1 MGSPLLFGEDDM
13 GRNKKRRIGGRI
25 AERFIDRIGILLLIL
40 TLCGCAG
47 EENKASDGDDPE
59 GQIKEV
65 HVIDAEATKTSET
78 AEATEATKSSDATKD
93 TDETEDTDGTEGE
106 KKNSND
112 QKPSGNG
119 IIKVA
124 PELQY
129 EDEKS
134 ENLAV
139 LLQEQA
145 GGQICRVVAGSIFGS
160 GVLYE
165 LDDQYLYIATAKH
178 VLEGST
184 DLVYLRFV
192 NDQSV
197 SSSQFWVSE
206 ELDLGFVKVP
216 IEEIQGFADE
226 LYLADRGQEYFNDC
240 KTGDSVSAIGAFS
253 TAHAEA
259 YEGKMEEPFIYV
271 EQYDHYMMVANVFSA
286 PGMSGGGL
294 FDRKGHFLGI
304 LCGTSEDDRT
314 AVIPDGE
321 VFIAFSM
328 MQSAY

>member
-13 GRNKKRRIGGRI
+13 GRNEKRRIGGRI
-25 AERFIDRIGILLLIL
+25 AERFIDRLGILLLIL

-47 EENKASDGDDPE
+47 EESKASDVDDPE

-65 HVIDAEATKTSET
+65 HVIDADATKSQKA
-78 AEATEATKSSDATKD
+78 AESTEATKSSDG
-93 TDETEDTDGTEGE
+93 TEDTDGTEVE
-106 KKNSND
+106 KGNSND

-119 IIKVA
+119 IIKIA

-184 DLVYLRFV
+184 DLVYLRFA

-206 ELDLGFVKVP
+206 EQDLGFVKVP
-216 IEEIQGFADE
+216 IEEIRDFADE

-240 KTGDSVSAIGAFS
+240 KAGDSVIALGAFS

-259 YEGKMEEPFIYV
+259 YEGRMEETFIYV

-294 FDRKGHFLGI
+294 FDHKGHFLGI
-304 LCGTSEDDRT
+304 LCGTSDDDRT

>member
-13 GRNKKRRIGGRI
+13 GRNEKPRIGGRI

-65 HVIDAEATKTSET
+65 HVIDA
-78 AEATEATKSSDATKD
+78 
-93 TDETEDTDGTEGE
+93 DETEGE
-106 KKNSND
+106 KGNSND
-112 QKPSGNG
+112 QKSSGNG

-216 IEEIQGFADE
+216 IEEI
-226 LYLADRGQEYFNDC
+226 
-240 KTGDSVSAIGAFS
+240 
-253 TAHAEA
+253 
-259 YEGKMEEPFIYV
+259 
-271 EQYDHYMMVANVFSA
+271 
-286 PGMSGGGL
+286 
-294 FDRKGHFLGI
+294 
-304 LCGTSEDDRT
+304 
-314 AVIPDGE
+314 
-321 VFIAFSM
+321 
-328 MQSAY
+328 